1 MAWFAVVMLWT
12 PWLLCKYFGVLEYGF
27 HVYIIYMLFAI
38 VFIARSLCFMELDVL
53 VRGGRVGW
61 SEALLLKYSPGWVT

>member
-1 MAWFAVVMLWT
+1 MDALVVVQVFWRVRV
-12 PWLLCKYFGVLEYGF
+12 WL
-27 HVYIIYMLFAI
+27 YMLFAI